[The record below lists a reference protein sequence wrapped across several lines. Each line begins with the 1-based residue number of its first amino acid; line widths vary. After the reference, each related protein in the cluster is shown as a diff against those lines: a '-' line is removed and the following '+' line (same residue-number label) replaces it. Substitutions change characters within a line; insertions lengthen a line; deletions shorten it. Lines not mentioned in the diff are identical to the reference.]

1 MTFRNRQRK
10 TVLSHDTH
18 YEAARSRSVSDKTQV
33 YITREDS
40 PLHLIAIRNN
50 DLSLQIRGFVLE
62 AREPFWEHVHPC
74 GTGRNPKP
82 FLRSGYSPQ
91 EHILGVFQRLH
102 HHLLVLFQHL
112 TCLGE
117 IETSTYSAKHL
128 YSQQCLDHGNLL
140 RDVLL

>member
-82 FLRSGYSPQ
+82 FLRSGYSSQ
-91 EHILGVFQRLH
+91 GQILGSFRKLNYDLCVPG
-102 HHLLVLFQHL
+102 QHL
-112 TCLGE
+112 TSLCEL
-117 IETSTYSAKHL
+117 ETSAYSA
-128 YSQQCLDHGNLL
+128 N
-140 RDVLL
+140 